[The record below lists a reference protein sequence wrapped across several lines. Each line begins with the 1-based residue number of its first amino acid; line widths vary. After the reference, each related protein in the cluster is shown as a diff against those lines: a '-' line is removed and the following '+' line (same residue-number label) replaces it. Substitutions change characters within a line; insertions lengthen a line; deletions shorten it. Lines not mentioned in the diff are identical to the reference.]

1 MNNQMADV
9 LNYCH
14 FMKNIYFTLI
24 ALSFSLC
31 LQAQFRTVSS
41 GGDVSN
47 NSGSVSFT
55 LGLVDY
61 VNVDNNSGSISQ
73 GVQVP
78 GLFTS
83 DVNNLDIADQILLN
97 KKLIVFPN
105 PATDYIFIK
114 SAGFTQQ
121 LKYQLYNLMGSI
133 LDQGLILQDET
144 RLPIYPYAVGSYF
157 LSIQNTEGEIKR
169 FKVIKE

>member
-1 MNNQMADV
+1 MQ
-9 LNYCH
+9 
-14 FMKNIYFTLI
+14 NIYFSLI
-24 ALSFSLC
+24 ALSFSLG
-31 LQAQFRTVSS
+31 LLAQFRTVRA

-47 NSGSVSFT
+47 NSGSVSDT
-55 LGLVDY
+55 LGLIDY
-61 VNVDNNSGSISQ
+61 VSVNNNSGSISQ
-73 GVQVP
+73 AVQVP
-78 GLFTS
+78 SLFSS
-83 DVNNLDIADQILLN
+83 DVNNLDGADQILLN

-105 PATDYIFIK
+105 PATDFIFIK

-157 LSIQNTEGEIKR
+157 LSIQNNDGEIKR

>member
-1 MNNQMADV
+1 MQ
-9 LNYCH
+9 
-14 FMKNIYFTLI
+14 NIYFSLI
-24 ALSFSLC
+24 ALSFSLG

-55 LGLVDY
+55 LGLIDY
-61 VNVDNNSGSISQ
+61 VSVNNNSGSISQ

-105 PATDYIFIK
+105 PATDFIFIK

-144 RLPIYPYAVGSYF
+144 RMPIYPYAVGSYF

>member
-1 MNNQMADV
+1 MQ
-9 LNYCH
+9 
-14 FMKNIYFTLI
+14 NIYFSLI
-24 ALSFSLC
+24 ALSFSLG

-83 DVNNLDIADQILLN
+83 DVNNLDGADQILLN

-105 PATDYIFIK
+105 PATDFIFIK
-114 SAGFTQQ
+114 STGFTQQ

-157 LSIQNTEGEIKR
+157 LSIQNNDGEIKR

>member
-1 MNNQMADV
+1 MQ
-9 LNYCH
+9 
-14 FMKNIYFTLI
+14 NIYFSLI
-24 ALSFSLC
+24 ALSFSLG
-31 LQAQFRTVSS
+31 LQAQFRTVSA

-47 NSGSVSFT
+47 NSGSVSYT
-55 LGLVDY
+55 LGLIDY
-61 VNVDNNSGSISQ
+61 LSVDNNSGRISQ
-73 GVQVP
+73 GIQIP
-78 GLFTS
+78 SLFTS
-83 DVNNLDIADQILLN
+83 DVNNLDGADQILLN

-105 PATDYIFIK
+105 PATDFIFIK

-157 LSIQNTEGEIKR
+157 LSIQNKDGEIKR

>member
-1 MNNQMADV
+1 MQ
-9 LNYCH
+9 
-14 FMKNIYFTLI
+14 NIYFSLI
-24 ALSFSLC
+24 ALSFSLG
-31 LQAQFRTVSS
+31 LQAQFRTVSA

-47 NSGSVSFT
+47 NSGSVSYT
-55 LGLVDY
+55 LGLIDY
-61 VNVDNNSGSISQ
+61 LSVDNNSGRISQ
-73 GVQVP
+73 GIQIP
-78 GLFTS
+78 SLFTS
-83 DVNNLDIADQILLN
+83 DVNNLDGADQILLN

-157 LSIQNTEGEIKR
+157 LSIQNNDGEIKR

>member
-1 MNNQMADV
+1 
-9 LNYCH
+9 
-14 FMKNIYFTLI
+14 MKNIYLTLF
-24 ALSFSLC
+24 ALCLSFSLS

-55 LGLVDY
+55 LGLIDY
-61 VNVDNNSGSISQ
+61 MSVDNNSGSISQ
-73 GVQVP
+73 GVQIP
-78 GLFTS
+78 SLFSS
-83 DVNNLDIADQILLN
+83 DVNNLDGVDPIMLN

-105 PATDYIFIK
+105 PATDFIFIR
-114 SAGFTQQ
+114 STGFTQQ

-133 LDQGLILQDET
+133 LDEGLILQDET
-144 RLPIYPYAVGSYF
+144 RLAIYPYAVGSYF
-157 LSIQNTEGEIKR
+157 LSIQNNDGEIKR

>member
-1 MNNQMADV
+1 MQ
-9 LNYCH
+9 
-14 FMKNIYFTLI
+14 NIYFSLI
-24 ALSFSLC
+24 ALSFSLG

-55 LGLVDY
+55 LGLIDY
-61 VNVDNNSGSISQ
+61 VSVNNNSGSISQ

-83 DVNNLDIADQILLN
+83 DVNNLDGADQILLN

-105 PATDYIFIK
+105 PATDFIFIK

-121 LKYQLYNLMGSI
+121 LKYQIYNLMGSI
-133 LDQGLILQDET
+133 LGEGLILQDET

-157 LSIQNTEGEIKR
+157 LSIQNNDGEIKR